1 MEGVDP
7 SYITAQHL
15 HEELF
20 DLNGSTLLS
29 SSLPVE
35 LFAPE
40 VLGEFLGFG
49 VKTRLLFLS

>member
-7 SYITAQHL
+7 SYISAQHL

-29 SSLPVE
+29 SILPAE